1 LPFQMVFLRV
11 VVLSCDFFGT
21 HNAYVDPYIDRNTFL
36 VRGFP
41 IREYESL
48 PVHISMGN
56 PHTDMES
63 TFIGGLLRP

>member
-1 LPFQMVFLRV
+1 MTNDTVCPLNPGV
-11 VVLSCDFFGT
+11 
-21 HNAYVDPYIDRNTFL
+21 YVDPYIDRDTFL
-36 VRGFP
+36 ERGFP

-63 TFIGGLLRP
+63 TFIGGLLATLSHAFFL